1 MFRMEIFAANLR
13 RRAQE
18 LGLSNAEVA
27 RRVGLSERRYAH
39 YVSGRN
45 EPDLAMLLK
54 IAEVLNSTPNLLLS
68 LDAEERDKSKRA
80 VLVERLNAAAAV
92 MTDDDLQAAVAQAEA
107 VIAIRRK

>member
-1 MFRMEIFAANLR
+1 LFRMEIFAANLR

-39 YVSGRN
+39 YASGRN

-54 IAEVLNSTPNLLLS
+54 IAEVLNSTPNLLLG
-68 LDAEERDKSKRA
+68 LDTQGRDKGKRA
-80 VLVERLNAAAAV
+80 VLIERLNAAAAV

>member
-1 MFRMEIFAANLR
+1 METFADNLR

-18 LGLSNAEVA
+18 LELSNAEVA

-45 EPDLAMLLK
+45 EPDLAMLIR
-54 IAEVLNSTPNLLLS
+54 IADVLQSTPNDLLGLNTS
-68 LDAEERDKSKRA
+68 AGKQSQRELT
-80 VLVERLNAAAAV
+80 LERLKAAGAV
-92 MTDDDLQAAVAQAEA
+92 MTNDDLEAAVAQAEA